1 MHKLYMSALTL
12 CTTTMFYSQE
22 VVWQKDLKS
31 NTQDFLSQVTTTIDQ
46 QYLITGSVI
55 QGGSLREPQATSL
68 RNVQG
73 SSVGSAQATNKQ
85 NNGYDFHLV
94 KLNQQGDQVWEKYFA
109 GNNHDYLSATVAT
122 QEGGF
127 LISGTTFSGK
137 SLDKK
142 EDSKGG
148 SDIWLIRINEFGDEL
163 WQKTLG
169 TSSDEEARAVIQTTD
184 LGFFV
189 AGNVQ
194 GSLREPQGTPT
205 SNPQGT
211 PIAGSQGTQKPQGA
225 STQNSQGMQG
235 YGSKDV
241 LIIKLDKNGKEISQL
256 VLGGAGLDEV
266 EKMIPTKD
274 GGALLGIYSRS
285 SEFRVTGSES
295 KSSTSGNSNLVSRYP
310 KNTNNEGEGDY
321 WIVKLSKDGKVE
333 WEKNYGGKG
342 DDHLRT
348 LALTSSGYII
358 GGESRSER
366 SGNKTVGIEEGT
378 DVWLISLN
386 ERGDEE
392 WQKSYNFKNR
402 DILMGIS
409 TIHSADDKT
418 KGILLGGYTQAEGR
432 IETDDETFW
441 MLYLNDKG
449 DEQWRKHV
457 KGESKKREERLS
469 DIKLNRDGS
478 IILAGTSAEELGK
491 ENWKIIKL
499 GDKQI
504 DQLIVKQ
511 DIKIYPNPVS
521 DYAYVEIG
529 FDFKEADISLY
540 DMGGRQLQNLKTKNK
555 VTKIN
560 TQALIQGAYLVVIK
574 TDNNKTANAKLIK
587 K

>member
-1 MHKLYMSALTL
+1 MV
-12 CTTTMFYSQE
+12 CTTAVLYSQE
-22 VVWQKDLKS
+22 VVWQKDIKS

-46 QYLITGSVI
+46 QYLVTGSSI
-55 QGGSLREPQATSL
+55 QGNKLQT
-68 RNVQG
+68 G
-73 SSVGSAQATNKQ
+73 SSKQ
-85 NNGYDFHLV
+85 NNGYDFHLI
-94 KLNQQGDQVWEKYFA
+94 KLNQQGEEVWEKYFS
-109 GNNHDYLSATVAT
+109 GQNHDFLSATVAT

-127 LISGTTFSGK
+127 LLAGTSYSGK
-137 SLDKK
+137 GLDKK

-148 SDIWLIRINEFGDEL
+148 SDIWLIRLNEFGDEL
-163 WQKTLG
+163 WQKTIG
-169 TSSDEEARAVIQTTD
+169 SNADEEARSVIQTTD

-194 GSLREPQGTPT
+194 
-205 SNPQGT
+205 N
-211 PIAGSQGTQKPQGA
+211 
-225 STQNSQGMQG
+225 STKG

-241 LIIKLDKNGKEISQL
+241 VIVRLDKNGKELSQL
-256 VLGGAGLDEV
+256 ILGGKGLDEV

-274 GGALLGIYSRS
+274 GGALLGMYSRS
-285 SEFRVTGSES
+285 NAGGSKKTE
-295 KSSTSGNSNLVSRYP
+295 NF
-310 KNTNNEGEGDY
+310 GEGDY
-321 WIVKLSKDGKVE
+321 WIIKLNKEGKVE
-333 WEKNYGGKG
+333 WEKNFGGKG

-348 LALTSSGYII
+348 LALTSAGFLI

-386 ERGDEE
+386 ERGDEI

-402 DILMGIS
+402 DVLMGMS
-409 TIHSADDKT
+409 VLHGSDDKT
-418 KGILLGGYTQAEGR
+418 SKGILLGGYTQAEGR
-432 IETDDETFW
+432 IESDDEKFW
-441 MLYLNDKG
+441 MLYLDENG
-449 DEQWRKHV
+449 NEQWRKHV
-457 KGESKKREERLS
+457 KGESSKKEERLS

-491 ENWKIIKL
+491 ENWKIVKL

-529 FDFKEADISLY
+529 FEGLREGAFEAEINLY
-540 DMGGRQLQNLKTKNK
+540 DMSGRQLQSLKTKNK

-560 TQALIQGAYLVVIK
+560 TQSLIQGAYLVTVK
-574 TDNNKTANAKLIK
+574 TNTNKTANAKIIK